1 MTQFLHYLS
10 NYQLIKEDCGMEFII
25 LYVNSPVV
33 RALQGEMPP
42 KVTRNSASLPYL
54 KSNLTSSQIVTI
66 SNMKFPL

>member
-1 MTQFLHYLS
+1 
-10 NYQLIKEDCGMEFII
+10 MEFII